1 MRDLSNE
8 NVIHVKN
15 KNIEYLQYRKLL
27 EYKDIISHAYTLG
40 LNVGFKA
47 TGANNKIEDNGY
59 DFVINSYKNICESI
73 GCNYKNVIRANQDH
87 TDKVKIITEKTTKE
101 PELKLTKEIVE
112 DGLITN
118 KKNIVLSTT
127 NADCI
132 LLMFFDP
139 VKKVIA
145 NTHSGWKGTV
155 QRISVKTIRKMK
167 EQFGCEPKDIICC
180 ISPSIR
186 KCHFEVDEDVKDIFL
201 NEFKNLEG
209 NKFMNDIVSIEK
221 IIEKNPQK
229 NKWNIDT
236 VLINKILM
244 KEEGLKPENIIDS
257 GICSMCNSDI
267 IHSYRVEKENYK
279 TEAALIELK

>member
-15 KNIEYLQYRKLL
+15 KNIEYVQYRKLL

-40 LNVGFKA
+40 LNVGFKV

>member
-1 MRDLSNE
+1 MRNLSNE

-40 LNVGFKA
+40 LNVGFKV

-87 TDKVKIITEKTTKE
+87 TDEVKIITEKTTKE

-209 NKFMNDIVSIEK
+209 NNFMNDIVSIEK

>member
-15 KNIEYLQYRKLL
+15 KNIEYLQYRRLL

-40 LNVGFKA
+40 LNVGFKV

-145 NTHSGWKGTV
+145 NTHSGWKGTI

-201 NEFKNLEG
+201 NEFKNLEE

-221 IIEKNPQK
+221 IIEKNLQK

>member
-1 MRDLSNE
+1 
-8 NVIHVKN
+8 
-15 KNIEYLQYRKLL
+15 
-27 EYKDIISHAYTLG
+27 
-40 LNVGFKA
+40 
-47 TGANNKIEDNGY
+47 
-59 DFVINSYKNICESI
+59 
-73 GCNYKNVIRANQDH
+73 
-87 TDKVKIITEKTTKE
+87 
-101 PELKLTKEIVE
+101 
-112 DGLITN
+112 
-118 KKNIVLSTT
+118 
-127 NADCI
+127 
-132 LLMFFDP
+132 MFFDP

>member
-40 LNVGFKA
+40 LNVGFKV

-118 KKNIVLSTT
+118 KKNIVL
-127 NADCI
+127 
-132 LLMFFDP
+132 
-139 VKKVIA
+139 
-145 NTHSGWKGTV
+145 
-155 QRISVKTIRKMK
+155 
-167 EQFGCEPKDIICC
+167 
-180 ISPSIR
+180 
-186 KCHFEVDEDVKDIFL
+186 
-201 NEFKNLEG
+201 
-209 NKFMNDIVSIEK
+209 
-221 IIEKNPQK
+221 
-229 NKWNIDT
+229 
-236 VLINKILM
+236 
-244 KEEGLKPENIIDS
+244 
-257 GICSMCNSDI
+257 
-267 IHSYRVEKENYK
+267 
-279 TEAALIELK
+279 

>member
-40 LNVGFKA
+40 LNVGFKV

-186 KCHFEVDEDVKDIFL
+186 KCHFEVDEDVKAIFL

>member
-27 EYKDIISHAYTLG
+27 EYKNIISHAYTLG
-40 LNVGFKA
+40 LNVGFKV

-155 QRISVKTIRKMK
+155 QRISVKTIKKMK

-209 NKFMNDIVSIEK
+209 NNFMNDIVSIEK

>member
-40 LNVGFKA
+40 LNVGFKV

>member
-40 LNVGFKA
+40 LNVGFKV

-112 DGLITN
+112 DGIITN

>member
-40 LNVGFKA
+40 LNVGFKV

-209 NKFMNDIVSIEK
+209 NNFMNDIVSIEK

>member
-40 LNVGFKA
+40 LNVGFKV

-155 QRISVKTIRKMK
+155 QRISVKTIKKMK

-209 NKFMNDIVSIEK
+209 NNFMNDIVSIEK

>member
-1 MRDLSNE
+1 M
-8 NVIHVKN
+8 
-15 KNIEYLQYRKLL
+15 
-27 EYKDIISHAYTLG
+27 G
-40 LNVGFKA
+40 LNVGFKV

-209 NKFMNDIVSIEK
+209 NNFMNDIVSIEK

>member
-15 KNIEYLQYRKLL
+15 KNIEYLQYRRLL

-40 LNVGFKA
+40 LNVGFKVK
-47 TGANNKIEDNGY
+47 GANNKIEDNGY

-145 NTHSGWKGTV
+145 NTHSGWKGTI

-201 NEFKNLEG
+201 NEFKNLEE

-221 IIEKNPQK
+221 IIEKNLQK

>member
-40 LNVGFKA
+40 LNVGFKV

-145 NTHSGWKGTV
+145 NTHLGWKGTV